1 MSRAREPMILPAVN
15 RTSGEAAVMWS
26 AGGLRVPLRFAYPDN
41 SPASLLA
48 WYRRTETCPDG
59 RHAWDALMARA
70 PADAETASV
79 LGPDEYPEWFRFRL
93 NLTCTRCGV
102 VERLAGYLDD
112 RATKGGKVDP
122 VPIRAGALR
131 AQNIEDEGHVL
142 PRCTVHEGLDPVPIG
157 VISAAVTQRGRH
169 YFAGRL
175 DAWPQGRVVEAPSI
189 TGCLR
194 KLAAEPA
201 MASTAGWSPS

>member
-1 MSRAREPMILPAVN
+1 MILPPAD
-15 RTSGEAAVMWS
+15 RASGEVTVMWS
-26 AGGLRVPLRFAYPDN
+26 AGGLRVPLRFPYPDDRA
-41 SPASLLA
+41 PGLLA

-70 PADAETASV
+70 PADAETASF
-79 LGPDEYPEWFRFRL
+79 LGPEEYPEWFRFRL

-122 VPIRAGALR
+122 VPVKAGALR
-131 AQNIEDEGHVL
+131 AQGIEDEGHVL
-142 PRCTVHEGLDPVPIG
+142 PRCTVHEGLDPHSIG
-157 VISAAVTQRGRH
+157 VINASVTQRGRH

-175 DAWPQGRVVEAPSI
+175 DAWPDGRVVEGSSI
-189 TGCLR
+189 VACLR
-194 KLAAEPA
+194 KLAAEA
-201 MASTAGWSPS
+201 AFGSPETTGESS